1 LIKKAK
7 NFAVNKHRRVK
18 KKKKR
23 TDSIAMVVFMAQNEA
38 KEKRRGVE
46 MKKCALYPYTTNH
59 TTDECTELKRMLEQK
74 AS

>member
-1 LIKKAK
+1 
-7 NFAVNKHRRVK
+7 
-18 KKKKR
+18 
-23 TDSIAMVVFMAQNEA
+23 MVVFMAQNEA